1 MHERM
6 IFWCL
11 ELMGLLGLSKT
22 QKSSFELSLKYKRNR
37 TQCSILRDRQRL
49 TALPDSEAAAW
60 RPEDDN
66 VREIFTTISNGK
78 HCILPSR
85 FASTCPPVLIMKLL
99 SKPMKLH

>member
-66 VREIFTTISNGK
+66 VRDFHNNFEWQALHSTIPF
-78 HCILPSR
+78 CIHLPTS
-85 FASTCPPVLIMKLL
+85 PDY
-99 SKPMKLH
+99 